1 MKADHYDE
9 FAASYD
15 AENAGS
21 LLNAWYERPAMLRL
35 AGDVRGRKIL
45 DAGCGSGP
53 LSAELRDRGAEMTG
67 FDGSLARI
75 ELARRR
81 LGDDV
86 PLTLVD
92 LARPLPYADD
102 TFDDVVASLVL
113 HYLEDWQPPLTEL
126 HRVLKPGGRLIL
138 SVNHPL
144 VRPFLFPDEDYFA
157 SLRFSAVLGGLR
169 VRGPARDADVL
180 APPPARDDRRLHRCG
195 VPHRVRG
202 RTCTLPGHAVRT
214 SPATHRER
222 RADRLRVLPLL
233 RPRGP
238 LRPPRSVNRCGLPPR
253 ASLSSDGFGKTQ
265 PSEPCGRIEVARP
278 AVALRNRSGD
288 HPVVVTHRRSA
299 SSAC

>member
-15 AENAGS
+15 TENSGS
-21 LLNAWYERPAMLRL
+21 LLNAWYERPAMVRL

-67 FDGSLARI
+67 FDGSPSMI

-86 PLTLVD
+86 PLTVAD

-102 TFDDVVASLVL
+102 TFDDVVSSLVL

-126 HRVLKPGGRLIL
+126 RRVLKPGGRLIL

-144 VRPFLFPDEDYFA
+144 VRPFNFPKEDYFA
-157 SLRFSAVLGGLR
+157 VRQFSEEYDFAGQPGTLTYWHRPLHAMIDAFTAVGFDI
-169 VRGPARDADVL
+169 ASIAE
-180 APPPARDDRRLHRCG
+180 PPP
-195 VPHRVRG
+195 
-202 RTCTLPGHAVRT
+202 
-214 SPATHRER
+214 SPDTPAE
-222 RADRLRVLPLL
+222 L
-233 RPRGP
+233 
-238 LRPPRSVNRCGLPPR
+238 LPPR
-253 ASLSSDGFGKTQ
+253 IMSGERTAFICFLFVVL
-265 PSEPCGRIEVARP
+265 EAR
-278 AVALRNRSGD
+278 
-288 HPVVVTHRRSA
+288 
-299 SSAC
+299 